1 MANTSAS
8 WNSLM
13 GTGKSSQK
21 LSFVLNDFSGGLV
34 NTVADSK
41 MLDNQSS
48 DMLNMIFRN
57 DGLIE
62 KRPGVKDINI
72 FPTEGGDDIKV
83 WVVEPVANEPHL
95 MMYVAGRL
103 YYGEE
108 WGVNESNNWKSI
120 YYKPENPVIDGVQF
134 GKRFYFVNGLDL
146 LYYDFTTHKCYCVTT
161 TPEESVPVPSPATEG
176 TEIFGDN
183 PDLDTGYYYM
193 NYNPAQLELED
204 NYKGKNIIPKKC
216 SIIKVHN
223 DRLYL
228 SGNPEDPNMI
238 YISDIMKGTY
248 FPVGLCLQTPPTDDV
263 ITALATF
270 DNQLI
275 VGRRDSI
282 YSISGNSNR
291 PDSSS
296 QYKIQKVNCHTGF
309 VNNKSNNNIY
319 SMLFFVGSDGNL
331 YKLKPLNQYSN
342 TLATTKLNVNLDLL
356 SKPFTL
362 NKHAIPYAITA
373 FDPVEGL
380 WYIQI
385 NEETIVYHYDLMAF
399 TRFNN
404 IFAWQFFIMENELY
418 FTKQNGVL
426 CRFSRPSEAQYY
438 HDELT
443 FDIGG
448 GGIEDGPPTTGK
460 VSLKIPICAYWTS
473 KNIDLG
479 VPAIVKRF
487 RNIYITAESFEDFV
501 SSVHLDFDVDYIDI
515 NKSYDLFSEV
525 PKWDIAKW
533 DKYSWVNKNIN
544 KSLPIPINK
553 RGRNLR
559 IKYGC
564 GYKFGGV
571 YWKMPSIEETEE
583 YTLIY
588 MIPEDKYYLRL
599 PLTFVDGEPTY
610 FREFKKEELDQTLLI
625 HNITG
630 IYQLRGYK

>member
-1 MANTSAS
+1 MASNTSSS

-48 DMLNMIFRN
+48 DMLNMVFRN

-62 KRPGVKDINI
+62 KRPGVKNI
-72 FPTEGGDDIKV
+72 GELEIEDSEECRVFI
-83 WVVEPVANEPHL
+83 VEPVANEQHVIFSYRTKTNGARMFYCSDVGIDMLRNWVCIYNHP
-95 MMYVAGRL
+95 
-103 YYGEE
+103 
-108 WGVNESNNWKSI
+108 SNGFI
-120 YYKPENPVIDGVQF
+120 EGVQF
-134 GKRFYFVNGLDL
+134 GSRFYFLDGHDL
-146 LYYDFTTHKCYCVTT
+146 FFTDLKTIKTYCVDT
-161 TPEESVPVPSPATEG
+161 TPKDNTPIPSPSTEG
-176 TEIFGDN
+176 SEIFN
-183 PDLDTGYYYM
+183 PTIDPDSHYGHM

-331 YKLKPLNQYSN
+331 YKLKPLSQYSN

-373 FDPVEGL
+373 FDPTEGL

-404 IFAWQFFIMENELY
+404 IFAWQFFMVSNELY
-418 FTKQNGVL
+418 FVKQNGAI
-426 CRFSRPSEAQYY
+426 CRFSKPSEAEYY
-438 HDELT
+438 HDELMT
-443 FDIGG
+443 IFGEAG
-448 GGIEDGPPTTGK
+448 VEK
-460 VSLKIPICAYWTS
+460 LNIPICAYWTS

-501 SSVHLDFDVDYIDI
+501 SSVHIDFDVDYVDV
-515 NKSYDLFSEV
+515 NKSYDLFGEI
-525 PKWDIAKW
+525 PKWDVAKW
-533 DKYSWVNKNIN
+533 DKYNWVNKNIN

-571 YWKMPSIEETEE
+571 CWQMPSIEEIEE
-583 YTLIY
+583 YTLFY

>member
-1 MANTSAS
+1 MASNTSSS
-8 WNSLM
+8 WNSLL

-41 MLDNQSS
+41 MSDNQSP
-48 DMLNMIFRN
+48 DMLNMVFRN

-62 KRPGVKDINI
+62 KRPGVKNVNMLAL
-72 FPTEGGDDIKV
+72 FPTANNDDIKV

-95 MMYVAGRL
+95 IVHGSNGL
-103 YYGEE
+103 YYGV
-108 WGVNESNNWKSI
+108 GQGINESDEWNCI
-120 YYKPENPVIDGVQF
+120 YYDSNKPVIDGVQF
-134 GKRFYFVNGLDL
+134 GKRFYFVNGYDL
-146 LYYDFTTHKCYCVTT
+146 LYYDLVSQKCYCVA
-161 TPEESVPVPSPATEG
+161 TPPDDSVPAPSPATEG
-176 TEIFGDN
+176 SETFNKN
-183 PDLDTGYYYM
+183 PDPTTGYHHMSYI
-193 NYNPAQLELED
+193 PAQLELED
-204 NYKGKNIIPKKC
+204 NYKGKNIIPEKC
-216 SIIKVHN
+216 SIIKVHK

-228 SGNPEDPNMI
+228 SGNPDDPNMI

-248 FPVGLCLQTPPTDDV
+248 FPVGLCLQTPPTDDL

-270 DNQLI
+270 DDQLI

-362 NKHAIPYAITA
+362 NKQAIPNAFTA

-385 NEETIVYHYDLMAF
+385 NDETIVYHYDLMAF

-418 FTKQNGVL
+418 FIKKNGSL

-438 HDELT
+438 HDELVVS
-443 FDIGG
+443 IGEFG
-448 GGIEDGPPTTGK
+448 FER
-460 VSLKIPICAYWTS
+460 LNIPICAYWTS

-501 SSVHLDFDVDYIDI
+501 SSVHIDFDVDYVDI

-525 PKWDIAKW
+525 PKWDVAKW
-533 DKYSWVNKNIN
+533 DKYNWVNRNIN

-564 GYKFGGV
+564 GYKFGGS
-571 YWKMPSIEETEE
+571 YWQMPSIEEIDE
-583 YTLIY
+583 YTLFYHIV
-588 MIPEDKYYLRL
+588 EEKYYLRL

-610 FREFKKEELDQTLLI
+610 FREFEKEELDQTLLI